1 MRFVEPIFLRV
12 PLFKPIIFKK
22 QTQNMDKKYTV
33 LLMLLLAY
41 ASVSAQ
47 TLGLSDALSMALNN
61 YELIK
66 AKSNYLKASEAKIQ
80 ESERDY
86 WPELKL
92 SAQQSYG
99 TINAQNGPMYGFG
112 GLGVASTSMPLP
124 ENNWNAAFGSLYLA
138 NINWEFFTFGQT
150 KNKIQLAQIGNKQRS
165 TDLEQ
170 EQFQHQIKVAGA
182 YLNLLAIQ
190 RMIYVQEQNV
200 ERAEV
205 FLTTVLS
212 LAESGMK
219 PMVDTSLAKAEVSN
233 AKIGLLRALDKEIEL
248 SKVLAMMI
256 GVDYTKFKLD
266 ESYSNKQPLII
277 QNAEV
282 NELHPLLAHK
292 QTMIDFSDK
301 QTKLLRSENLPKF
314 SLFGVVQGR
323 GSGFKHNYVQ
333 DNTAFSQSYAD
344 GVGIDRGNYLVG
356 VGVTWS
362 VSSLFRNHSKIRN
375 QEYTTQALQDEYRLL
390 NRELKTQTA
399 MADDRIGNAL
409 AHKKE
414 SPIQV
419 EAASQAYKQHVAL
432 YKNGLS
438 NVADLTQAFYALN
451 RAETDNEIASINV
464 WQALLLKASSS
475 GHLDVFTNEL
485 K

>member
-1 MRFVEPIFLRV
+1 
-12 PLFKPIIFKK
+12 
-22 QTQNMDKKYTV
+22 MDKKYTV
-33 LLMLLLAY
+33 LLMLFLAY

-47 TLGLSDALSMALNN
+47 TLSLKDALSLALDN
-61 YELIK
+61 YESIK
-66 AKSNYLKASEAKIQ
+66 AKSNYWEASKAKVQ
-80 ESERDY
+80 ESNRDY

-112 GLGVASTSMPLP
+112 GLGVASTSMPLA

-150 KNKIQLAQIGNKQRS
+150 KNKIHLAQINSNQRA

-170 EQFQHQIKVAGA
+170 EIFQHQVKVGST
-182 YLNLLAIQ
+182 YLNLLAVQ
-190 RMIYVQEQNV
+190 RMIHVQQQNV

-212 LAESGMK
+212 LAESGLK
-219 PMVDTSLAKAEVSN
+219 PMVDASLAKAEVSS
-233 AKIGLLRALDKEIEL
+233 AKIGLLRVKDKEIEL
-248 SKVLAMMI
+248 SKVMAMLI

-266 ESYSNKQPLII
+266 EFFSSQQPLMM
-277 QNAEV
+277 QNVEV
-282 NELHPLLAHK
+282 SDQHPLLADK
-292 QTMIDFSDK
+292 QTQIDFSEA
-301 QTKLLRSENLPKF
+301 QTKLLRSMNMPKL
-314 SLFGVVQGR
+314 SMFGVIQGR
-323 GSGFKHNYVQ
+323 GSGFEHNYVQ
-333 DNTAFSQSYAD
+333 DNRAFSRSYVD

-362 VSSLFRNHSKIRN
+362 VSSLFRNHSKIKH
-375 QEYTTQALQDEYRLL
+375 QKSATLALQDEYQLL
-390 NRELKTQTA
+390 NRELKTQSV
-399 MADDRIGNAL
+399 MADDRIKNAL
-409 AHKKE
+409 EHKKE

-451 RAETDNEIASINV
+451 RAEADNEIASINI
-464 WQALLLKASSS
+464 WQALLLKASST
-475 GHLDVFTNEL
+475 GHLDLFINEI

>member
-1 MRFVEPIFLRV
+1 
-12 PLFKPIIFKK
+12 
-22 QTQNMDKKYTV
+22 MDKKYTV

-41 ASVSAQ
+41 AVASAQ
-47 TLGLSDALSMALNN
+47 TLRLQDALSMSLDN
-61 YELIK
+61 YETIK
-66 AKSNYLKASEAKIQ
+66 AKKNYLKASEAKIQ
-80 ESERDY
+80 ESQRDY

-138 NINWEFFTFGQT
+138 NISWEFFTFGQS
-150 KNKIQLAQIGNKQRS
+150 KNKIELSKISTQQRA

-170 EQFQHQIKVAGA
+170 EKFQHQVKVISA
-182 YLNLLAIQ
+182 YLNLLAVQ
-190 RMIYVQEQNV
+190 RMLVVQQQNI

-212 LAESGMK
+212 LAESGLK
-219 PMVDTSLAKAEVSN
+219 PMVDASLAKAEVSN
-233 AKIGLLRALDKEIEL
+233 AKIGWLRVQDKEIEL
-248 SKVLAMMI
+248 AKMLSMMI
-256 GVDYTKFKLD
+256 GVEYTKFQLEDYFSKYEPSTLQ
-266 ESYSNKQPLII
+266 K
-277 QNAEV
+277 AEV
-282 NELHPLLAHK
+282 SASHPLLANK
-292 QTMIDFSDK
+292 QSKIDFSEG
-301 QTKLLRSENLPKF
+301 QQKLLRSQDMPKL
-314 SLFGVVQGR
+314 SMFGVIQGR
-323 GSGFKHNYVQ
+323 GSGFEHNYVQ
-333 DNTAFSQSYAD
+333 DNTAFSRKYTD
-344 GVGIDRGNYLVG
+344 GVGIDRSNYLVG

-362 VSSLFRNHSKIRN
+362 VSNLFRNHSKIKN
-375 QEYTTQALQDEYRLL
+375 QQYEILALQDEYALL
-390 NRELKTQTA
+390 DRDLKTQSV
-399 MADDRIGNAL
+399 MADERISNAK

-419 EAASQAYKQHVAL
+419 EAALQAYKQHVAL

-451 RAETDNEIASINV
+451 RAEIDDEIASINV
-464 WQALLLKASSS
+464 WQALLLKASST
-475 GHLDVFTNEL
+475 GYLDLFTNEI